1 MSPFLYFNRYG
12 RKKSTTFGLVIAS
25 ISLIVA
31 VAIPYKQ
38 SRKGILF
45 ASIHYKVNMENSIY
59 YAVYSGWYIVLEAV
73 LY

>member
-1 MSPFLYFNRYG
+1 MSPFLYLNRYG
-12 RKKSTTFGLVIAS
+12 RKKSTTFGLVISS

-45 ASIHYKVNMENSIY
+45 ASIDYKVNMENSILC
-59 YAVYSGWYIVLEAV
+59 SIMDGT
-73 LY
+73 